1 MGETFYSALGVAADA
16 DGEAIRRAYRD
27 LVKECHPDVS
37 DDPGAPE
44 RFKRL
49 TAARDVLLDDTE
61 RALYDRVGH
70 EAYVRRHVESGVWA
84 PDRVPTDP
92 EPEPES
98 AAGPEETRARSEASV
113 VGSGTSTGGPTER
126 MAWLGEHTRPG
137 EARSTPAGSRG
148 RHGGYASGMAR
159 DGHAWQQASSVYRR
173 AETDIGDDTTGLGRV
188 AAGVRALG
196 PWLPIHAVLIFS
208 ALATGWVTY
217 SQANRVFALSVP
229 AVMAGLLLFG
239 LVVALSVFHL
249 VSQLYT

>member
-49 TAARDVLLDDTE
+49 TVARDVLLDDTE

-70 EAYVRRHVESGVWA
+70 EAYVRRHVESDVWA

-92 EPEPES
+92 EAEPEPGAE
-98 AAGPEETRARSEASV
+98 ATRARGEAG
-113 VGSGTSTGGPTER
+113 VGGGTPVGGPTER

-148 RHGGYASGMAR
+148 RHGGYASGVAR
-159 DGHAWQQASSVYRR
+159 DGHAWQQASSVYGR
-173 AETDIGDDTTGLGRV
+173 AETDTGDDRTALGRV

-229 AVMAGLLLFG
+229 AVVAGLLLFG